1 MLGEIESN
9 MKKTFHIKCF
19 KLVLGVSLCFLIY
32 LLVSLIIPPLIGT
45 HEKSDTQAEVSIT
58 TSERVCL
65 IDNNEDALLWRL
77 RLIRSAQEEIILST
91 FDFRADS
98 SGTDVIAA
106 LWGAAERGVQV
117 RLIIDGINAQL
128 HLSGSDVFQA
138 LAAHDNVEVK
148 FYNPI
153 RLTQLWTV
161 NYRCHDKY
169 LIIDRSTYL
178 MGGRNTSDLFLGS
191 GGTSRQNID
200 RDIVVYNGGFTTASA
215 NTLLEYFDRIWLLD
229 TNRAFHAEAENHR
242 VKKATAILARRWTE
256 INDTKQLTAINWE
269 TETLQT
275 NEVALLSGDCTAW
288 NKEPMLLNTLTT
300 LMQKGEQNIV
310 LQTPYMICN
319 QAMYNALKKVTDN
332 VQVQVITNAPQ
343 SGANP
348 WGCADYLN
356 HRDDILETGVDICE
370 WNGSFSMH
378 TKTIL
383 IDDRIS
389 IIGSFNWDMRSAY
402 LDTEMML
409 LIDCPAL
416 NAILR
421 DEAQQMMYEGKT
433 ISPDG
438 VTVTGELYI
447 TPKVSAT
454 KQVLQSLLRIIVRPF
469 RYVL

>member
-9 MKKTFHIKCF
+9 MKKTFRIKCF

-256 INDTKQLTAINWE
+256 INDAKQLTAINWE

-288 NKEPMLLNTLTT
+288 NKEPMLLNTESEYIFVNDMGEPYQPNYVTQHFKLVLRKNHLRNIRFHDLRHTCASLLLKNGVPMKDIQEWLGHSSYNTT
-300 LMQKGEQNIV
+300 ANI
-310 LQTPYMICN
+310 Y
-319 QAMYNALKKVTDN
+319 A
-332 VQVQVITNAPQ
+332 
-343 SGANP
+343 
-348 WGCADYLN
+348 
-356 HRDDILETGVDICE
+356 H
-370 WNGSFSMH
+370 
-378 TKTIL
+378 
-383 IDDRIS
+383 
-389 IIGSFNWDMRSAY
+389 
-402 LDTEMML
+402 LDTSSKNTSASKMSNVVIIE
-409 LIDCPAL
+409 P
-416 NAILR
+416 
-421 DEAQQMMYEGKT
+421 G
-433 ISPDG
+433 ISTS
-438 VTVTGELYI
+438 V
-447 TPKVSAT
+447 
-454 KQVLQSLLRIIVRPF
+454 
-469 RYVL
+469 

>member
-1 MLGEIESN
+1 
-9 MKKTFHIKCF
+9 MKKTFRIKCF

-215 NTLLEYFDRIWLLD
+215 NTLLE
-229 TNRAFHAEAENHR
+229 
-242 VKKATAILARRWTE
+242 
-256 INDTKQLTAINWE
+256 
-269 TETLQT
+269 
-275 NEVALLSGDCTAW
+275 
-288 NKEPMLLNTLTT
+288 
-300 LMQKGEQNIV
+300 
-310 LQTPYMICN
+310 
-319 QAMYNALKKVTDN
+319 
-332 VQVQVITNAPQ
+332 
-343 SGANP
+343 
-348 WGCADYLN
+348 
-356 HRDDILETGVDICE
+356 
-370 WNGSFSMH
+370 
-378 TKTIL
+378 
-383 IDDRIS
+383 
-389 IIGSFNWDMRSAY
+389 
-402 LDTEMML
+402 
-409 LIDCPAL
+409 
-416 NAILR
+416 
-421 DEAQQMMYEGKT
+421 
-433 ISPDG
+433 
-438 VTVTGELYI
+438 
-447 TPKVSAT
+447 
-454 KQVLQSLLRIIVRPF
+454 
-469 RYVL
+469 

>member
-1 MLGEIESN
+1 M
-9 MKKTFHIKCF
+9 
-19 KLVLGVSLCFLIY
+19 
-32 LLVSLIIPPLIGT
+32 
-45 HEKSDTQAEVSIT
+45 
-58 TSERVCL
+58 
-65 IDNNEDALLWRL
+65 RL

-242 VKKATAILARRWTE
+242 VKKL
-256 INDTKQLTAINWE
+256 LPF
-269 TETLQT
+269 LQDVGLRSMT
-275 NEVALLSGDCTAW
+275 
-288 NKEPMLLNTLTT
+288 
-300 LMQKGEQNIV
+300 QN
-310 LQTPYMICN
+310 
-319 QAMYNALKKVTDN
+319 
-332 VQVQVITNAPQ
+332 
-343 SGANP
+343 S
-348 WGCADYLN
+348 
-356 HRDDILETGVDICE
+356 
-370 WNGSFSMH
+370 
-378 TKTIL
+378 
-383 IDDRIS
+383 
-389 IIGSFNWDMRSAY
+389 
-402 LDTEMML
+402 
-409 LIDCPAL
+409 
-416 NAILR
+416 
-421 DEAQQMMYEGKT
+421 
-433 ISPDG
+433 
-438 VTVTGELYI
+438 
-447 TPKVSAT
+447 
-454 KQVLQSLLRIIVRPF
+454 
-469 RYVL
+469 